1 MKGYVRCMWQ
11 PKGCMAKGY
20 AMELSMAFITKYIQN
35 FWVVTQIEWGV
46 EEEEGVKGEVLEGVS
61 FRVDLNPTERDMA
74 HHYVLT
80 NITAMADWVK
90 WTHSF

>member
-1 MKGYVRCMWQ
+1 M
-11 PKGCMAKGY
+11 
-20 AMELSMAFITKYIQN
+20 
-35 FWVVTQIEWGV
+35 TQIEWGV

-90 WTHSF
+90 